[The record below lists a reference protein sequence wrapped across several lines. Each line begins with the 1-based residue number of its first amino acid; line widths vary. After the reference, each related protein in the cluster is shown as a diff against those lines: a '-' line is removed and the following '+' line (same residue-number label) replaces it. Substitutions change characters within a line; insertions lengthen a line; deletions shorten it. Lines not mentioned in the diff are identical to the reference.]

1 MHLLPPPTTVH
12 WVYDDPSGVD
22 QRLASTPVPLP
33 KPKPKRG
40 TIIPFPTRH
49 TPATPKAA

>member
-1 MHLLPPPTTVH
+1 MQLLPPPTTAR
-12 WVYDDPSGVD
+12 WVYDDPSDVE
-22 QRLASTPVPLP
+22 QRLAAKPVLL
-33 KPKPKRG
+33 PKPKRG

>member
-1 MHLLPPPTTVH
+1 MFQLPPPTTVH

-22 QRLASTPVPLP
+22 HRLAAMPVRQ
-33 KPKPKRG
+33 PKPKRG
-40 TIIPFPTRH
+40 RLIAFPIRH

>member
-22 QRLASTPVPLP
+22 QRMASAPVPL
-33 KPKPKRG
+33 PKPKRG

-49 TPATPKAA
+49 NPATPKAA